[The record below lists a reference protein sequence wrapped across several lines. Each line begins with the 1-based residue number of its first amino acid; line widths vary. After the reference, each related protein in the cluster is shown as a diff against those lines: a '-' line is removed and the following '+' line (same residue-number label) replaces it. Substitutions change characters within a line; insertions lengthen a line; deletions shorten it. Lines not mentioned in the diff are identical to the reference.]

1 MRTLNPVWNHTS
13 IYKNI
18 HREELKNKTLELAV
32 WDWDRFT
39 SNDYLGVVNIDLSGK
54 LFKTT
59 LRKEIKFSF
68 TFPSQDQS
76 EEIRIFLIFN

>member
-13 IYKNI
+13 VYKNI

-39 SNDYLGVVNIDLSGK
+39 SNDYLGVVNIELSGK
-54 LFKTT
+54 LFKIT
-59 LRKEIKFSF
+59 LNQNKFTKIF
-68 TFPSQDQS
+68 KFCFAFPYGQ
-76 EEIRIFLIFN
+76 ILRLLT

>member
-1 MRTLNPVWNHTS
+1 MIRSEHKRKTNYVTRTLNPVWNHTS

-18 HREELKNKTLELAV
+18 HRDELKNKTLELAV

-54 LFKTT
+54 L
-59 LRKEIKFSF
+59 
-68 TFPSQDQS
+68 
-76 EEIRIFLIFN
+76 